1 MLYFDILPPGAPILY
16 GLTGRKKTIVDESLM
31 KGKTKMA
38 SPITSWKDKAL
49 FTPGPL
55 TTSRTV
61 KQAMLRDLG
70 SRDLEFIQ
78 TVRDVRRRLLRIGQ
92 MHEETY
98 TAIIMQGS
106 GTFGIESVISS
117 VVPPDGKLLVLVNGA
132 YGERMVKM
140 AQVYQIPLAI
150 QQCLENSLPDLNEI
164 DRILSEDV
172 QITHVAVVHCET
184 TTGILNP
191 IREISAVVKKH
202 ACAYIVDAMS
212 SFGAYP
218 LPVETLGIDFL
229 VSSSNKCI
237 EGVPGF
243 SFVLANKD
251 ALKKARGCARTLAM
265 DLYAQWEGLEK
276 DGQFRFTPP
285 VQALLAFHQALLEL
299 EAEGGVASR
308 GERYRANY
316 EMTVNGMESI
326 GFKPYLSSEHRGYTI
341 TSFYYPDHPNFSFK
355 IFYEKLSD
363 KGCVIYPGKL
373 SHANCFRIGHIGRLD
388 QADVF
393 VLLSAVKE
401 TLAEMDVKLS

>member
-1 MLYFDILPPGAPILY
+1 
-16 GLTGRKKTIVDESLM
+16 
-31 KGKTKMA
+31 MA
-38 SPITSWKDKAL
+38 SLISTWKDKAL

-78 TVRDVRRRLLRIGQ
+78 IVGEVRRRLLHIGQ
-92 MHEETY
+92 ASAETY
-98 TAIIMQGS
+98 TSIIMQGS

-117 VVPPDGKLLVLVNGA
+117 VIPPDGKLLVLVNGA
-132 YGERMVKM
+132 YGERMAKM
-140 AQVYQIPLAI
+140 ARIYKIPLAAI
-150 QQCLENSLPDLNEI
+150 QQCPENSLPDLDELTVT
-164 DRILSEDV
+164 LSADPH
-172 QITHVAVVHCET
+172 ITHVAAVHCET

-191 IREISAVVKKH
+191 IREIGVVVKGYH
-202 ACAYIVDAMS
+202 RTYIVDAMS

-218 LPVETLGIDFL
+218 IPVEALGIDFL

-243 SFVLANKD
+243 SFALANKST
-251 ALKKARGCARTLAM
+251 LKKTKGYARTLAM
-265 DLYAQWEGLEK
+265 DLYSQWEGLEK

-285 VQALLAFHQALLEL
+285 VHALLAFHQALLEL

-308 GERYRANY
+308 GERYRSNY
-316 EMTVNGMESI
+316 ELTVQGMQSI
-326 GFKPYLSSEHRGYTI
+326 GFKTYLSSENRGYTI

-373 SHANCFRIGHIGRLD
+373 SHADCFRIGHIGRLD
-388 QADVF
+388 QADVL

-401 TLAEMDVKLS
+401 TLVEMDVNLS